1 MGFQFNNQLQ
11 TKEIRI
17 GRKGRGS
24 KERKKKR
31 QAKKESTPQY
41 PHCGECIACY
51 RVDN

>member
-24 KERKKKR
+24 KERKKKKDR
-31 QAKKESTPQY
+31 QRRNLLHNIPIVVNVSLVIE
-41 PHCGECIACY
+41 
-51 RVDN
+51 

>member
-24 KERKKKR
+24 KERKKKDR
-31 QAKKESTPQY
+31 KRRNLLHNIPIVVNVSLVIE
-41 PHCGECIACY
+41 
-51 RVDN
+51 